1 MERVKLFVKTVH
13 TKSFGSYSNKDVIF
27 LLKDISDMMHE
38 TSTMDKE
45 EQIQSGKHYSE
56 MLPIENEPSKEYTNL
71 FFSSL
76 HSNKLKIAEAVQ
88 VIAEEIIRQKG
99 KKTLLVSLA
108 RAGTP
113 IGILVKRYILAKYQI
128 SLPHYS
134 VSIIRGRG
142 IDENAINYLRKHY
155 PDYEFQFIDG
165 WTGKGAIKLELDQ
178 SLQTINQTNQ
188 TNISNSIAVLAD
200 PGQCA
205 DIYGT
210 REDFLIPNACLNA
223 TVSGLISRTV
233 MNRDLLSSKDFHG
246 AKFYQELSPHDVSNY
261 FIDEISAQF
270 ESILGNTVSFKM
282 DEPNWSGLREVQSIQ
297 KMLKIKDKNLIKPGV
312 GETTRV
318 LLRRVPWK
326 ILVRDKMDKNV
337 SHILLLAKERK
348 VPVEEYHLMSYSCCG
363 IIKSI
368 K

>member
-1 MERVKLFVKTVH
+1 MVH
-13 TKSFGSYSNKDVIF
+13 TKSFGTYSDEDVIF
-27 LLKDISDMMHE
+27 LLKDISEIMHE
-38 TSTMDKE
+38 TSTMDRE
-45 EQIQSGKHYSE
+45 EQIQAGKHYSE
-56 MLPIENEPSKEYTNL
+56 MLPIENEPTQEYKNL
-71 FFSSL
+71 FFTSL
-76 HSNKLKIAEAVQ
+76 QLNKRKIAEAVR
-88 VIAEEIIRQKG
+88 VIAEEIIKQKG
-99 KKTLLVSLA
+99 NRTILVSLA

-113 IGILVKRYILAKYQI
+113 VGILVKRYILAKYKI

-142 IDENAINYLRKHY
+142 IDENAIYYLRKLY

-165 WTGKGAIKLELDQ
+165 WTGKGAIKLELDN
-178 SLQTINQTNQ
+178 SLQKINQESEI
-188 TNISNSIAVLAD
+188 NISNSLAVLAD

-233 MNRDLLSSKDFHG
+233 LNQNVLKSNDFHG
-246 AKFYQELSPHDVSNY
+246 AKFYRELSPHDVSNY
-261 FIDEISAQF
+261 FIDEISKQF
-270 ESILGNTVSFKM
+270 ELIVGNTLPLTCKM
-282 DEPNWSGLREVQSIQ
+282 VEPNWSGLREVQSIQ
-297 KMLKIKDKNLIKPGV
+297 EKFKIKDKNLIKPGV

-348 VPVEEYHLMSYSCCG
+348 VPIEEYDLMSYSCCG
-363 IIKSI
+363 IIKSV